1 MANDG
6 GSEGGRAGSPDA
18 KTLREYQELWFALA
32 KREWMS
38 VVLVP
43 AHPGGSAAEIGKLLA
58 EIGTRLSE
66 IPVTAIAV
74 SSMGYDSAFALS
86 DLQQHVDRD
95 WRTRSDRTPVINVTG
110 KVVSEDEPADA
121 ERAAATPRNGGSA
134 EALTIPPAAKLIIAI
149 PAVVSEPL
157 GLAAAH
163 SADAVILTVEMGRTR
178 IADARRTVELI
189 GRERIAGCFIV
200 R

>member
-6 GSEGGRAGSPDA
+6 SQASGADAG
-18 KTLREYQELWFALA
+18 LRQYQELWFALA

-43 AHPGGSAAEIGKLLA
+43 ADPEGSAAGIGKRLA

-66 IPVTAIAV
+66 MQVTAISV
-74 SSMGYDSAFALS
+74 NSMGYDSAFALS
-86 DLQQHVDRD
+86 DLQQHVDRES
-95 WRTRSDRTPVINVTG
+95 RARPDRTPLINVTG
-110 KVVSEDEPADA
+110 RVVSASEAN
-121 ERAAATPRNGGSA
+121 AAKGGAAPRNGNTD
-134 EALTIPPAAKLIIAI
+134 ALALAPAARLIIAI
-149 PAVVSEPL
+149 PAIVAEPL
-157 GLAAAH
+157 GLATTQR
-163 SADAVILTVEMGRTR
+163 ADAIVLTVEMGRTR

-189 GRERIAGCFIV
+189 GRERIAGCFVV